1 MRVIAGRA
9 KGRRLTVAR
18 GSTTRPMMDR
28 AKEGIFSSLGDAVV
42 DAAVVDL
49 YAGSGSL
56 GLEALSRGAESCV
69 FVERDRRALTALRRN
84 VEAVGLGGEVVSAP
98 VEDYLERP
106 VGPFGLAFVDPP
118 YGLPLPSVEQVL
130 ARLARALA
138 TDAIVV
144 VHRRVGDGEATL
156 PGGLVE
162 SDRRRYG
169 QAEITRLVKEVA
181 G

>member
-1 MRVIAGRA
+1 
-9 KGRRLTVAR
+9 
-18 GSTTRPMMDR
+18 MMDR
-28 AKEGIFSSLGDAVV
+28 VKEGIFSSLGSAVV
-42 DAAVVDL
+42 DATVVDL

-56 GLEALSRGAESCV
+56 GLEALSRGASSCV
-69 FVERDRRALTALRRN
+69 FVERHRRTLETLRRN
-84 VEAVGLGGEVVSAP
+84 VSAVGLGGEVVAVA

-106 VGPFGLAFVDPP
+106 VGPFTLAFVDPP
-118 YGLPLPSVEQVL
+118 YELPLPSVEQVL

-138 TDAIVV
+138 ADAIVV
-144 VHRRVGDGEATL
+144 VHRRVGDGDPTL